1 MKRYI
6 HIYID
11 YILYRRFS
19 SLCRFLGIGVADTLE
34 SLMKRFIEE
43 HKDQAPLDLYLAE
56 KDGKTQIIN
65 FNFNQTTINIIQA
78 KIFKLKP
85 SLDRLLSEIQRYD
98 NASKAL
104 AGSLLPYER
113 EKLELEMNNL
123 KMQLGQELPDAI
135 IEASRLL
142 EELELS
148 GHGDSPEVEELREFI
163 QTASR
168 FLKQL
173 ARREKAH
180 A

>member
-1 MKRYI
+1 
-6 HIYID
+6 
-11 YILYRRFS
+11 
-19 SLCRFLGIGVADTLE
+19 
-34 SLMKRFIEE
+34 
-43 HKDQAPLDLYLAE
+43 
-56 KDGKTQIIN
+56 
-65 FNFNQTTINIIQA
+65 
-78 KIFKLKP
+78 
-85 SLDRLLSEIQRYD
+85 
-98 NASKAL
+98 
-104 AGSLLPYER
+104 
-113 EKLELEMNNL
+113 MNNL

>member
-1 MKRYI
+1 MRRPI
-6 HIYID
+6 RLWLDLFI
-11 YILYRRFS
+11 YRRFA
-19 SLCRFLGIGVADTLE
+19 SLCRFLGINVCDALE
-34 SLMKRFIEE
+34 NFMKDFIER
-43 HKDQAPLDLYLAE
+43 HKDQAPLDLYLNQG
-56 KDGKTQIIN
+56 DGRTPIIN

-113 EKLELEMNNL
+113 EKLELEMDNL

-173 ARREKAH
+173 ARREKTH